1 MGIMKKNVVYPIGKF
16 CNTNTRFGVMATTK
30 LNENNLYRRMS
41 TEEKK
46 KLSAAL
52 TSLSPEDLD
61 KALLIVSQDY
71 PSFHAT
77 SQEVDLDIDSLVL
90 FVRFNI

>member
-1 MGIMKKNVVYPIGKF
+1 
-16 CNTNTRFGVMATTK
+16 
-30 LNENNLYRRMS
+30 MS

-61 KALLIVSQDY
+61 KALQIVSHDY

-77 SQEVDLDIDSLVL
+77 SQEVDLDIDSLVMICL
-90 FVRFNI
+90 ILHMILENYFNCIYSCVSNGVTLCRVNLLYGN

>member
-1 MGIMKKNVVYPIGKF
+1 
-16 CNTNTRFGVMATTK
+16 
-30 LNENNLYRRMS
+30 MS

-61 KALLIVSQDY
+61 KALLIVSHDN

-77 SQEVDLDIDSLVL
+77 SQEVDLDIDALV
-90 FVRFNI
+90 NICLIQYMMLENYF

>member
-1 MGIMKKNVVYPIGKF
+1 
-16 CNTNTRFGVMATTK
+16 
-30 LNENNLYRRMS
+30 MS

-90 FVRFNI
+90 FVRFNIWYWKTILIVDSCVSDGVILCRVNLHCGN